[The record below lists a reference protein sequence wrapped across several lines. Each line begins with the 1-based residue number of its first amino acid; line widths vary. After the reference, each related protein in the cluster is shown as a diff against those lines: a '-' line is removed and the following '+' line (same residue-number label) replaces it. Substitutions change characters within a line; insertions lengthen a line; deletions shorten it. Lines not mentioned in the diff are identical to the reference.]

1 MNSEHIIE
9 EYLQKANSEWFV
21 SDFWYEESS
30 FWDRNIL
37 CAYWPNQA
45 AWILNIEF
53 VYKAFA
59 NKLQI

>member
-1 MNSEHIIE
+1 MSFEHIIE
-9 EYLQKANSEWFV
+9 EYLQKANSGRSV
-21 SDFWYEESS
+21 SDFRYEESS

-45 AWILNIEF
+45 AWILTIEF